1 MSDPIGEI
9 RGLGAGLKAKLEAQG
24 IRNIEQLI
32 EYARTEHQRIELA
45 HKVGSTQHEIKEL
58 VNRADLMRVNGVGTV
73 FSNLLE
79 EAGVNSCK
87 ELQHRVPEHLHKTL
101 EDYHTNKKLSQ
112 RAPTLSEVTEWVAEA
127 KKLAATSPE

>member
-24 IRNIEQLI
+24 IRNTEQLI
-32 EYARTEHQRIELA
+32 EYAKTERQRTELA

-58 VNRADLMRVNGVGTV
+58 VNRADLMRVNGVGAV

-101 EDYHTNKKLSQ
+101 EDYHTSKKLSQ